1 MKLWQRQFVRYGLVG
16 IVSTGVHVAVAF
28 LLLNL
33 FGVSLLASNLGAFSV
48 AIFVSYFG
56 NALWSFE
63 TKGELVSLGKFAVAS
78 SVTLTLIV
86 LISNVNLATQCFE
99 KFSGVLL
106 RTDFPCAIRTAGKYT
121 GKSHCFF

>member
-28 LLLNL
+28 LL
-33 FGVSLLASNLGAFSV
+33 
-48 AIFVSYFG
+48 
-56 NALWSFE
+56 LWSFE

-86 LISNVNLATQCFE
+86 LISNAVNL
-99 KFSGVLL
+99 L
-106 RTDFPCAIRTAGKYT
+106 RLPPYT
-121 GKSHCFF
+121 GILMVAVIIPLVGFVLQKLWVFNR

>member
-1 MKLWQRQFVRYGLVG
+1 LVG

-86 LISNVNLATQCFE
+86 LISNAVNL
-99 KFSGVLL
+99 L
-106 RTDFPCAIRTAGKYT
+106 RLPPYT
-121 GKSHCFF
+121 GILMVAVIIPLVGFVLQKLWVFNR